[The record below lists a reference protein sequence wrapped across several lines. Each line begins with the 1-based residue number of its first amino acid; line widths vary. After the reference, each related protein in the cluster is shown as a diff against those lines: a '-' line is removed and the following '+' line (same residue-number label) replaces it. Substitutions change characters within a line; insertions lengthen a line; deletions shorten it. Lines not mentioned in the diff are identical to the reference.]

1 MPVTDVTTDM
11 DSLTLTITA
20 EFAAPAV
27 FTSVY
32 ESAQGLQKVLD
43 MGVVEGATV
52 AINQI
57 DALVTS
63 DERP

>member
-20 EFAAPAV
+20 DFAAPTV

-32 ESAQGLQKVLD
+32 ESGQGLQKVRD